1 MIDFL
6 ETSVENP
13 FFCGFMSEQEEAD
26 SLECL
31 AMLLKE
37 NSVDVSQLS
46 EIELTSLLEQ
56 LR

>member
-13 FFCGFMSEQEEAD
+13 FFYGFMSEQEEIA
-26 SLECL
+26 SLKSL
-31 AMLLKE
+31 AMLLEEKGI
-37 NSVDVSQLS
+37 DISQLS
-46 EIELTSLLEQ
+46 ESELASLLEQ

>member
-13 FFCGFMSEQEEAD
+13 FFYGFMSEQEEAD
-26 SLECL
+26 SLEYL

-37 NSVDVSQLS
+37 NSVGVSQLS
-46 EIELTSLLEQ
+46 ESELTSLLEQ

>member
-6 ETSVENP
+6 KTSVENP

-26 SLECL
+26 SLEYL
-31 AMLLKE
+31 AMLLEE
-37 NSVDVSQLS
+37 NGIDISQLS
-46 EIELTSLLEQ
+46 ESELASLLEQ